1 MVSTIEVVCF
11 VFDGGRQKNF
21 YILCLRT
28 FIDDNCQCAGVYIHI
43 YIYIA
48 QTIGNSNAVCFSLF
62 SIYFSNN
69 PDKPSPFCSV
79 DWLTFP

>member
-43 YIYIA
+43 YIYILRKPLA
-48 QTIGNSNAVCFSLF
+48 TVMQCIFLF
-62 SIYFSNN
+62 SRYISLIIQINRALF
-69 PDKPSPFCSV
+69 V
-79 DWLTFP
+79 QWTG